1 MVSQAALADL
11 QSAYRNWGTSK
22 AGNAD
27 EVIGL
32 MTDDF
37 TMGSLSAGAAGM
49 RFSRDHVSREQARHY
64 FSELLNEWELNFFHV
79 RDFVVQ
85 ASEVA
90 VICECSWLHRA
101 TRQLVHSP
109 KLDLWKFKGRRAIG
123 YFEFFDTELAF
134 AAAAGLLNPRAAAPA
149 PLYAGAPPRL
159 HEGLDQIQRN
169 NLGRM
174 RRFFKSYEASKGANY
189 PELLAMIAP
198 VASWTS
204 LANGA
209 RGLPFT
215 VPRTSREQIR
225 TFFEGLGNDWEM
237 LSFRMLDVIA
247 GGPFVIAYGH
257 VEFRNRHSDKVF
269 SSPKADVF
277 RFEGDQIV
285 EFIEYYDTAGAVRT
299 ASLTA

>member
-1 MVSQAALADL
+1 MVTQAALADL

-37 TMGSLSAGAAGM
+37 TMGSLSAGASGM
-49 RFSRDHVSREQARHY
+49 RFSRDHVSRDQARHY
-64 FSELLNEWELNFFHV
+64 FAELLSEWELNFFHV

-90 VICECSWLHRA
+90 AICECSWLHKG

-109 KLDLWKFKGRRAIG
+109 KLDLWKFKGRKAVG
-123 YFEFFDTELAF
+123 YFEFFDTEQAF
-134 AAAAGLLNPRAAAPA
+134 AAASGHLGARAALPT
-149 PLYAGAPPRL
+149 PFYAGAPPHVHEALDETARL
-159 HEGLDQIQRN
+159 NIRN
-169 NLGRM
+169 M
-174 RRFFKSYEASKGANY
+174 RRFFNEYEATKGANY

-215 VPRTSREQIR
+215 VPRTSREQIQ
-225 TFFEGLGNDWEM
+225 TFFEELGKDWEM
-237 LSFRMLDVIA
+237 LSFKMLDVIS
-247 GGPFVIAYGH
+247 GGPFIIAYGR
-257 VEFRNRHSDKVF
+257 VEFRNRHTNKVF

-277 RFEGDQIV
+277 RFDGEQIV

-299 ASLTA
+299 AASDN

>member
-1 MVSQAALADL
+1 MVSQAALAEL
-11 QSAYRNWGTSK
+11 QSAYRNWSASK
-22 AGNAD
+22 AGNSD

-37 TMGSLSAGAAGM
+37 TMGSLSAGAGGM

-64 FSELLNEWELNFFHV
+64 FAELLSEWELNFSHV

-85 ASEVA
+85 GSEVA
-90 VICECSWLHRA
+90 VICECSWLHKA

-109 KLDLWKFKGRRAIG
+109 KLDLWKFKGHKAIG
-123 YFEFFDTELAF
+123 YFEFFDTEQAF
-134 AAAAGLLNPRAAAPA
+134 AAAAGLLPVRAGPPA
-149 PLYAGAPPRL
+149 PLYSGSTPQVHDSL
-159 HEGLDQIQRN
+159 NEVQRTIV
-169 NLGRM
+169 RTM
-174 RRFFKSYEASKGANY
+174 RRFFKKYEASKGANY

-204 LANGA
+204 LASGA

-225 TFFEGLGNDWEM
+225 AFFEELGKDWEM
-237 LSFRMLDVIA
+237 LSFQMLDVIS
-247 GGPFVIAYGH
+247 GGPFIIAYGR
-257 VEFRNRHSDKVF
+257 VEFRNRHTDKVF

-277 RFEGDQIV
+277 RFDGDRIV
-285 EFIEYYDTAGAVRT
+285 EFIEYYDTAGAIRT
-299 ASLTA
+299 ASPTT

>member
-11 QSAYRNWGTSK
+11 QAAYRNWGVSK

-27 EVIGL
+27 EIIGL

-37 TMGSLSAGAAGM
+37 TMGSLSGGAGGL

-64 FSELLNEWELNFFHV
+64 FSELLSEWELNFSHV
-79 RDFVVQ
+79 RDFIVQ

-90 VICECSWLHRA
+90 VICECSWLHRT
-101 TRQLVHSP
+101 TRQIVHSP
-109 KLDLWKFKGRRAIG
+109 KLDLWKFKGRKAIG
-123 YFEFFDTELAF
+123 YFEFFDTEQAF
-134 AAAAGLLNPRAAAPA
+134 AAAAGLLSTRAAPPA

-159 HEGLDQIQRN
+159 HEGLSEIQRTN
-169 NLGRM
+169 SRRM
-174 RRFFKSYEASKGANY
+174 RRFFKTYEASKGANY

-225 TFFEGLGNDWEM
+225 AFFEELGKDWEM
-237 LSFRMLDVIA
+237 LQFEMLDVIS
-247 GGPFVIAYGH
+247 GGPYVIAYGR
-257 VEFRNRHSDKVF
+257 VEFRNRHTDRVF

-277 RFEGDQIV
+277 RFEDEQIV
-285 EFIEYYDTAGAVRT
+285 EFIEYYDTGGAVRA
-299 ASLTA
+299 ASLMA